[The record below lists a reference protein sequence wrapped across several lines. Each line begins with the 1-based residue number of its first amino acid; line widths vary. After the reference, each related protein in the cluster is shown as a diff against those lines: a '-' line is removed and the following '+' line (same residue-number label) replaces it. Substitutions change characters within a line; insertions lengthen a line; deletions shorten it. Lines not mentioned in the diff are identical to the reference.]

1 MLRTAVKKHFIG
13 MNQEFRYR
21 GEDSTRIEAL
31 SDSVFALAIGLL
43 LISTTAPGTFQELLI
58 FTQDLLPFAMCIA
71 LITLVW
77 FEHFKFFIRYGFRS
91 GRIVLLNSILLFLL
105 LFYVYP
111 LKFLTKLLVKIYF
124 GFIAPLFGID
134 TNVGKEINTM
144 ISATEMNQLM
154 VIYGLGAASLFIVL
168 MLMYRYALK
177 QKGEL
182 ELNEIEIFDTKASV
196 VANLL
201 MASIPLLSVFLVVV
215 IPNPIVGS
223 AVSGFTYFLYWP
235 VMSLYGNRSEKQ
247 RKRLINQ
254 LVTPSVSASSN

>member
-1 MLRTAVKKHFIG
+1 MLRSAVKKHFIG
-13 MNQEFRYR
+13 MNKEFRYR

-43 LISTTAPGTFQELLI
+43 LISTSAPSTFTELMV
-58 FTQDLLPFAMCIA
+58 FTHDLLPLALCIT

-91 GRIVLLNSILLFLL
+91 GRIVLLNTILLFLL

-124 GFIAPLFGID
+124 GLIAPLFGIN
-134 TNVGKEINTM
+134 TNVGQEIQNM
-144 ISATEMNQLM
+144 ISADEMNQLM
-154 VIYGLGAASLFIVL
+154 IIYGLGAASLFFVL

-177 QKGEL
+177 QKVEL
-182 ELNEIEIFDTKASV
+182 ELNEIEIFDTKASTT
-196 VANLL
+196 ANFL
-201 MASIPLLSVFLVVV
+201 MASIPLLSVFLVIV

-223 AVSGFTYFLYWP
+223 AISGFSYFLYWP
-235 VMSLYGNRSEKQ
+235 VMTLFGKRSDKT
-247 RKRLINQ
+247 RKALINQ
-254 LVTPSVSASSN
+254 LVTSSEETTAR